1 MNFRLWTASALFLI
15 SIMYTCAGTNQ
26 SFEKKQYILE
36 TKDNTIPISVEIA
49 RTDAQRAQGLMHR
62 KTVPQG
68 TGMLFVFERDQIL
81 SFWMENTL
89 VPLSIAFISYDG
101 RIVEIRDMEPLS
113 RTVIQSS
120 RSARYALEV
129 PQDWFEKVGVSVG
142 SRIKIEESE

>member
-142 SRIKIEESE
+142 SRIKIEES